1 MKQKTIYPKVAT
13 DLFWVQLFWALGF
26 LGVLLVI
33 QIIKAIL
40 SITQG
45 NEMSDYFDAVFI
57 AANIFMLVIGIISS
71 YGFLPY
77 YVGNGVT
84 RKDYFKGSAIAS
96 VGLSI
101 TIPIIASVIS
111 VIQVFIVNLINL
123 TILKDS
129 SLGNNATGGEGSII
143 GEIILS
149 IIFTPFV
156 DLQSNWLLAIFVFAL
171 NIFIYYLVGWL
182 IGSGF
187 YRFGVLFGLICIII
201 AFLVIYA
208 QDLLL
213 SIALGLPVQDM
224 FASLHFP
231 IYTAI
236 IGIFVLIVITLWMIR
251 QLTKRVAIKM

>member
-1 MKQKTIYPKVAT
+1 MKQKAIYPKVAT
-13 DLFWVQLFWALGF
+13 DLYWVQLFWALGF

-33 QIIKAIL
+33 QIIKTIL
-40 SITQG
+40 SITKG
-45 NEMSDYFDAVFI
+45 IEMNQYFDAVFI

-84 RKDYFKGSAIAS
+84 RKDYFKGTAIAS

-101 TIPIIASVIS
+101 TIPIIASLVS
-111 VIQVFIVNLINL
+111 VIQIFLVNVVNLS
-123 TILKDS
+123 ILKDS
-129 SLGNNATGGEGSII
+129 SLGKNAPVNEDGLIGEMIQSII
-143 GEIILS
+143 L
-149 IIFTPFV
+149 TPFV

-201 AFLVIYA
+201 AFIIIYA
-208 QDLLL
+208 QDILLRIVL
-213 SIALGLPVQDM
+213 DLPVHDM
-224 FASLHFP
+224 FASLQLP
-231 IYTAI
+231 IYASG

>member
-1 MKQKTIYPKVAT
+1 MNQKTIYPKVAT
-13 DLFWVQLFWALGF
+13 DLFWVQFFWALGF
-26 LGVLLVI
+26 LGVLLIV

-40 SITQG
+40 SITKG
-45 NEMSDYFDAVFI
+45 IEMNDYFDAVFI

-77 YVGNGVT
+77 YVRNGVT
-84 RKDYFKGSAIAS
+84 RKDYFKGSTIAS

-101 TIPIIASVIS
+101 TIPIIASIIS
-111 VIQVFIVNLINL
+111 VIQVFIVNVINL
-123 TILKDS
+123 SILKDS
-129 SLGNNATGGEGSII
+129 SFGNATGDEGNIVA
-143 GEIILS
+143 EIILS

-187 YRFGVLFGLICIII
+187 YRFGVLFGLFCIIL
-201 AFLVIYA
+201 AFLVIYVE
-208 QDLLL
+208 DLLL
-213 SIALGLPVQDM
+213 SIALDLPVHDM
-224 FASLHFP
+224 FASVQLP
-231 IYTAI
+231 IYVAV
-236 IGIFVLIVITLWMIR
+236 IGIFVLASLTLWMIR

>member
-1 MKQKTIYPKVAT
+1 MKQKAIYPKVAT
-13 DLFWVQLFWALGF
+13 DLFWVQFFWAFGF
-26 LGVLLVI
+26 LGVLLVV
-33 QIIKAIL
+33 QIIKTIL
-40 SITQG
+40 STTKGI
-45 NEMSDYFDAVFI
+45 EMNDYFDAVFI
-57 AANIFMLVIGIISS
+57 AANIFMLVIGIIST

-77 YVGNGVT
+77 YVSNGVT

-101 TIPIIASVIS
+101 TIPIIASIVS
-111 VIQVFIVNLINL
+111 VIQIFLVNLINL
-123 TILKDS
+123 SILKDS
-129 SLGNNATGGEGSII
+129 SFDNNAGAEGSII

-187 YRFGVLFGLICIII
+187 YRFGVLFGLISIII
-201 AFLVIYA
+201 AFLIIYA

-213 SIALGLPVQDM
+213 SIALDLPVQDM
-224 FASLHFP
+224 FATLDFP
-231 IYTAI
+231 IYVSV
-236 IGIFVLIVITLWMIR
+236 IGIFVLIAITLWMIR
-251 QLTKRVAIKM
+251 QLTKRVAVKM

>member
-13 DLFWVQLFWALGF
+13 DLYWVQLFWALGF

-33 QIIKAIL
+33 QIIKMII
-40 SITQG
+40 SITKG
-45 NEMSDYFDAVFI
+45 IEMNQYFDAVFI

-84 RKDYFKGSAIAS
+84 RKDYFKGTAIAS
-96 VGLSI
+96 VVLSI
-101 TIPIIASVIS
+101 TIPIIASLVS
-111 VIQVFIVNLINL
+111 VIQIFLVNVVNLS
-123 TILKDS
+123 ILKDS
-129 SLGNNATGGEGSII
+129 SLGKNAPVNEDGLIGEMIQSII
-143 GEIILS
+143 L
-149 IIFTPFV
+149 TPFV

-201 AFLVIYA
+201 AFIIIYA
-208 QDLLL
+208 QDILLRIVL
-213 SIALGLPVQDM
+213 DLPIHDM
-224 FASLHFP
+224 FAWLQLP
-231 IYTAI
+231 IYASG